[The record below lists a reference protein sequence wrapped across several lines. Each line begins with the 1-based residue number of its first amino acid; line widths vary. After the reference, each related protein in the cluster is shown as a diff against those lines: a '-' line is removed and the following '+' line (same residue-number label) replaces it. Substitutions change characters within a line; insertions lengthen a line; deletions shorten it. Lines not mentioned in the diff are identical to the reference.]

1 MSTYSPSVTLGS
13 IEDANY
19 HHLVR
24 DIAWFGL
31 GFTATSRFL
40 SVFALRLGADEA
52 LLGWI
57 TSLPALIVLITAAL
71 APAWR
76 AQRSDS
82 VHALML
88 PTFVFRL
95 IFILPA
101 FAPLLPPQWRMP
113 WLLISATLPGLGQ
126 GISAVVFVTCMQESV
141 SQGRLTGL
149 YSQRSMMFNIAL
161 AISALIFGAWLEF
174 APFPLNYQVMYIVAF
189 ACALVSQWHCSRLK
203 PLYATQQ
210 PSESQRDNTPSPWR
224 SQSFRIVAIIV
235 ALTYFSYHAVNAL
248 INARLVNQL
257 NASEG
262 YMEIFCLTELL
273 SGALASAF
281 AMKIV
286 SRFGFYRMIALSM
299 GMTALSIALLGIS
312 SNLIVGLIAAALAG
326 AGWMLVAMVGVLG
339 LYTETAPVN
348 NATKYGVAYHQVVG
362 VITFIAPFV
371 GTWLVQA
378 DLSLNIILVIG
389 AFLRLG
395 AGLTVGWIWLSSSGA
410 SLRQLLTRANR

>member
-1 MSTYSPSVTLGS
+1 MSTYSPSLSLGS

-24 DIAWFGL
+24 DIVWFGL

-88 PTFVFRL
+88 PTFIFRL

-101 FAPLLPPQWRMP
+101 FTPLMPPQWRMP
-113 WLLISATLPGLGQ
+113 WLLISATLSGLGQ
-126 GISAVVFVTCMQESV
+126 GISGVVFITCMQESV
-141 SQGRLTGL
+141 SKGRLTDL
-149 YSQRSMMFNIAL
+149 YSRRSMMFNLAL
-161 AISALIFGAWLEF
+161 AISALVFGAWLEF

-189 ACALVSQWHCSRLK
+189 GCVLVSQWHVSRLK
-203 PLYATQQ
+203 PLFAPPPVQEQ
-210 PSESQRDNTPSPWR
+210 PKPSSSPWR
-224 SQSFRIVAIIV
+224 SPEFRKVAVIL
-235 ALTYFSYHAVNAL
+235 ALTYFSFHTVNAL
-248 INARLVNQL
+248 VNARLVNEL
-257 NASEG
+257 RASEG
-262 YMEIFCLTELL
+262 YMAIFGIIELL
-273 SGALASAF
+273 AGALVSAF
-281 AMKIV
+281 AIQIV
-286 SRFGFYRMIALSM
+286 SRIGFHRMIALSM

-312 SNLIVGLIAAALAG
+312 NNLGIGLFAAALTG
-326 AGWMLVAMVGVLG
+326 AGWMLVAMVGVIG
-339 LYTETAPVN
+339 LYTESAPVD
-348 NATKYGVAYHQVVG
+348 NATRYSVAYNQVVG
-362 VITFIAPFV
+362 LITFIAPFV

-378 DLSLNIILVIG
+378 DLNLSLILIIG
-389 AFLRLG
+389 ALLRFG
-395 AGLTVGWIWLSSSGA
+395 AGAAVGTMWMKRT
-410 SLRQLLTRANR
+410 SLAADAL